1 MNVSARLLS
10 FGHRMRRLPSL
21 KGVLTRFHIGTR
33 LALAF
38 AVLLALATALGA
50 FAMLQLGAVQR
61 ASTDIS
67 GKWMAGVRLT
77 SQLNTDAS
85 NFRIAEMQHVL
96 SSEDEE
102 RVQYD
107 KEKRHVTESME
118 KNAAEYAQLVSSAE
132 EQKLFDEF
140 KRERQR
146 YLDEHRKVMRL
157 SSAGE
162 TEDAKLLLRYNSQK
176 KYDGAAAALRRLVDF
191 NIAQGI
197 EASRASERTYA
208 LAQRGIVAV
217 LLGAVVLGAVLA
229 AAITRS
235 ITRPLK
241 QAVGVAD
248 AVARGDLTVQ
258 VDDGGGDETGRLLQA
273 LRAMTRSLSTV
284 VAEVHQGSE
293 QVATSSQQIAVGNA
307 DLSQRTEHQAARLQ
321 QVASSMAQLDTAVRA
336 IDESA
341 SNAAKLALG
350 ASELAGQGSA
360 VMGRVIETME
370 QITRSSNTIG
380 EITSLIDNIAFRTNI
395 LALNA
400 AVEAARAGEMGR
412 GFGVVAGEV
421 RALAHS
427 SAQAAR
433 EIKSLIEQSKERV
446 SAGSLLV
453 GEAGSAMEE
462 ISAQVHHVNEL
473 ITKISGATNAQTTD
487 ISSVCKAVEQLDRST
502 QQNASLVEQSA
513 AASESLKEQ
522 AGHLLDAVSV
532 FRTGA
537 MESRVP

>member
-370 QITRSSNTIG
+370 QISRSSNTIG